1 LLRAN
6 KRAAGSSL
14 GWRGGTIRVV
24 AIRRWDTFPLASMSC
39 ESLINRRVVL
49 TGFSRIR
56 GRLRGGEA
64 MHMKEFAPEE
74 VVHRSR

>member
-1 LLRAN
+1 MN
-6 KRAAGSSL
+6 SDSDISG
-14 GWRGGTIRVV
+14 
-24 AIRRWDTFPLASMSC
+24 
-39 ESLINRRVVL
+39 RVVL

-64 MHMKEFAPEE
+64 MEMNESAQEE